1 MGYRI
6 DSKVSTQRSGSMMR
20 PLTEVANQLQE
31 PVGIE
36 SSKGLNPE
44 NLKAGTGL
52 KENTKPNFL
61 LLCISETK
69 LRPRDEGLV
78 ERLVE
83 GLTAS

>member
-1 MGYRI
+1 
-6 DSKVSTQRSGSMMR
+6 MR

-31 PVGIE
+31 PGGNE
-36 SSKGLNPE
+36 SSKGSNPE

-61 LLCISETK
+61 LPLCISETK
-69 LRPRDEGLV
+69 LRPRDEGMV